1 MNLDCD
7 DKFLNSKVYFFFKYI
22 FYHGVIPS
30 KLNISH
36 IIPIIKDK
44 KKPNNSLNNLRP
56 ISISNTLAQIFERIL
71 LQKILL
77 ILIKTNLVINEKFP
91 AHMHF
96 LLLKRQ

>member
-44 KKPNNSLNNLRP
+44 KN
-56 ISISNTLAQIFERIL
+56 RI
-71 LQKILL
+71 ILL
-77 ILIKTNLVINEKFP
+77 II
-91 AHMHF
+91 
-96 LLLKRQ
+96 